1 MVPSLWFMV
10 MGLVARLS
18 LASHLAHQI
27 RLVTQGLPDGARVTR
42 PMSIAVWG
50 LLGGWLDI
58 LSPPS
63 SFWPCL
69 NSSGFVRWHLLPPI
83 IRFYPEFCPLVFRG
97 SSVFLMD
104 LLLWDSSGK
113 RLSSCP
119 AKAGGFRPWCPHS
132 RKRASKQSER
142 IREDFLEEV
151 RFGLHF

>member
-97 SSVFLMD
+97 SSVFLIGP
-104 LLLWDSSGK
+104 SAV
-113 RLSSCP
+113 RQ
-119 AKAGGFRPWCPHS
+119 FRQAVIIMPGQGRWFPS
-132 RKRASKQSER
+132 LVPSQ
-142 IREDFLEEV
+142 
-151 RFGLHF
+151 